1 MWNNFQKTA
10 VLKKLSVVNYIYK
23 AKDCP
28 RQFLGRTC
36 ADFFIYLSVIFL
48 GLAYRQMYRKFK
60 KVVLGLLVHLST
72 LIFFSRIL
80 SSEALV
86 YKSYFF
92 QKSRFTDIIRH

>member
-1 MWNNFQKTA
+1 M
-10 VLKKLSVVNYIYK
+10 
-23 AKDCP
+23 
-28 RQFLGRTC
+28 
-36 ADFFIYLSVIFL
+36 SVIFL

-92 QKSRFTDIIRH
+92 SEEPFYGNYSTLDSLPRQDGVEKRDKVCSFYNIMAWLS